1 MTTSAGSDGVHRFGR
16 RAFLARL
23 GLGAGAL
30 ALGGSAADAFVRPV
44 TAAAARSR
52 FASTDAAHF
61 GRLFPELQP
70 FAVANQGVTK
80 ALLALG
86 AQGGPLDARDDLSA
100 GRVRL
105 ITDPSLSVNN
115 PDNPTHTAG
124 TTFVGQFIDHDVT
137 FDASSTLGT
146 PTDPLTSP
154 TARTPALDLD
164 SVYGAGPF
172 GSPMLYDTANDPAKL
187 LISSGGVSTT
197 EKTSIR
203 FKPSSRRATS
213 SEQTATSGR
222 PAARSTRPTTL
233 AARRRASIHG
243 RRPASA
249 ASWAAT
255 FGGSGG
261 SPTRASE
268 QATGAFSPAL
278 PTTWASEVTA
288 GHGRDA

>member
-70 FAVANQGVTK
+70 FAVANQGATK

-187 LISSGGVSTT
+187 LISSGGVFDYREDVDPLQAVFEAGYLERADSDVWTPGGTLYAAYHACCSAKGVNPWT
-197 EKTSIR
+197 ET
-203 FKPSSRRATS
+203 
-213 SEQTATSGR
+213 G
-222 PAARSTRPTTL
+222 
-233 AARRRASIHG
+233 
-243 RRPASA
+243 
-249 ASWAAT
+249 
-255 FGGSGG
+255 FGGVLGG
-261 SPTRASE
+261 NFRRQRRVTDQGKR
-268 QATGAFSPAL
+268 TGYWGVQPGPAYYVG
-278 PTTWASEVTA
+278 E
-288 GHGRDA
+288 